1 MNKNIVCI
9 GAGYIGGP
17 TMAVIAL
24 KNPGRK
30 VYVVDI
36 NQKRIDAWNS
46 KDLPIYEPGLDEI
59 VKKVRGKNLFFST
72 DIKGCIQKA
81 DTIFV
86 GVNTPTKMFGKG
98 AGRASD
104 LQFWEATAR
113 NIKAWANGPKIV
125 IEKSTL
131 PVRTAAAME
140 SILNAVGVE
149 EVEVK
154 VPPSQCFGATSEG
167 RGRERNNHHFV
178 VLSNPEFLAEGTAI
192 KDLLNPDRVLIGG
205 PSTPVGQKA
214 VDEVVQIYLGE
225 KGGWVPRERV
235 LTTNVWSAELTKLA
249 ANAMLAQRVS
259 SINAL
264 AGLCEATGADVEE
277 VARVMGAD
285 HRIGPKFLKAGP
297 GFGGSCFKKD
307 VLNLVYLCESF
318 GLHTAAEYWSQVIKM
333 NDHQQ
338 ERIVSRL
345 FKAMFNTLANKK
357 VAMFGFAF
365 KADTGDTR
373 ETPAGTVARLLND
386 EHVRLSITD
395 PKALDNARKDLS
407 DLTTSSTDSSLA
419 DPRIRGG
426 VGKPNRSKLCV
437 SRSDLR
443 SNISFEQDPYKAAKE
458 ADAILLMTDWKDYPA
473 LNWSRIYKSMR
484 KPALVFDTRNCLDA
498 AALRKI
504 GFKVLNIG
512 K

>member
-17 TMAVIAL
+17 TMAVIA
-24 KNPGRK
+24 KMNPERK

-36 NQKRIDAWNS
+36 NAERIAAWNS
-46 KDLPIYEPGLDEI
+46 ENYDLPIYEPGLVDV
-59 VKKVRGKNLFFST
+59 VKEVRGRNLFFST
-72 DIKGCIQKA
+72 DIESAVKECDIV
-81 DTIFV
+81 FV
-86 GVNTPTKMFGKG
+86 GVNTPTKMFGRG

-104 LQFWEATAR
+104 LQYWESTAR
-113 NIKAWANGPKIV
+113 EIKKFAQSDKIV

-140 SILNAVGVE
+140 AILNEDAN
-149 EVEVK
+149 
-154 VPPSQCFGATSEG
+154 CRFT
-167 RGRERNNHHFV
+167 

-192 KDLLNPDRVLIGG
+192 NDLLCPDRVLIGG
-205 PSTPVGQKA
+205 PQDENGFAAMEEAVAIYST
-214 VDEVVQIYLGE
+214 
-225 KGGWVPRERV
+225 WVPREKI

-249 ANAMLAQRVS
+249 ANAFLAQRVS
-259 SINAL
+259 SINAI
-264 AGLCEATGADVEE
+264 AGLCEVTGADVEE
-277 VARVMGAD
+277 VANVIGAD
-285 HRIGPKFLKAGP
+285 SRIGSKFLKAGP

-318 GLHTAAEYWSQVIKM
+318 GLQAAADYWVQVIKM
-333 NDHQQ
+333 NDFQQ

-345 FKAMFNTLANKK
+345 FREMFNTLANRKI
-357 VAMFGFAF
+357 ALFGFAF

-373 ETPAGTVARLLND
+373 ETPAGTVARLLVD

-407 DLTTSSTDSSLA
+407 DLD
-419 DPRIRGG
+419 G
-426 VGKPNRSKLCV
+426 V
-437 SRSDLR
+437 
-443 SNISFEQDPYKAAKE
+443 IFEQDEYKAAE
-458 ADAILLMTDWKDYPA
+458 GADAVVLMTDWKHYPT
-473 LNWSRIYKSMR
+473 LDWERIHAVMR
-484 KPALVFDTRNCLDA
+484 KPALVFDTRNCLNA
-498 AALRKI
+498 EALKNI